1 MFDETLP
8 VPLALRL
15 APPAAL
21 TVLVMPTGRLR
32 SLVPAGTTC
41 AIGASANGK
50 QAQRSV
56 SDSDSDSD
64 AALALP
70 VAEEY
75 RQSVCHWHGPLE
87 YQCAVCQ

>member
-8 VPLALRL
+8 VPLA
-15 APPAAL
+15 PPAAPAPP
-21 TVLVMPTGRLR
+21 TALVTPRLR
-32 SLVPAGTTC
+32 LLVPAGTTC